1 MVLQKKLWVF
11 LKQKQPK
18 IILNY
23 RVVGKNQENRI
34 QNSEDNIIKD
44 IGSLFKLKK
53 ENEVIK
59 DGIIR
64 DIKKLFE
71 LEEDY

>member
-1 MVLQKKLWVF
+1 M
-11 LKQKQPK
+11 
-18 IILNY
+18 
-23 RVVGKNQENRI
+23 VGKNQGNRKWKNN

-53 ENEVIK
+53 GNEVIK